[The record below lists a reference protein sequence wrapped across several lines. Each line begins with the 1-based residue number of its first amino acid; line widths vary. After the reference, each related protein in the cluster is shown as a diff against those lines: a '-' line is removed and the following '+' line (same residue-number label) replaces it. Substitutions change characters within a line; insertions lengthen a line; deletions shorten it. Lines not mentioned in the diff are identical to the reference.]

1 MKPTQIPVAHRGLMS
16 KHINGRGLNDAY
28 TKSLKN
34 PNFRKEVKQY
44 GLPLPFVVNK
54 KGKARPL

>member
-1 MKPTQIPVAHRGLMS
+1 MIAYFKCKCTAKDRLQIKAMVDKGYEIRIVS
-16 KHINGRGLNDAY
+16 
-28 TKSLKN
+28 KN